1 MSKRNLEKSR
11 TVSAGT
17 SFAGGLAAG
26 ALAIS
31 IALIIRSFAGGI
43 FIPELASQTL
53 FSLTPGQFESQAVE
67 NFGPLAKY
75 SAFSGAIVANFILY
89 GLFALLVTRLQNRF
103 PWKGFVGR
111 AILASLVAYVILL
124 IIAISLL
131 MITEAR
137 THTQATSAAG
147 VAISLILPQI
157 AFGFTLSSFYTK
169 IILPSKKPVL
179 DKKTE
184 TTSEIDYGKQVY
196 SRRVFLR
203 AAIAIAVALPILF
216 LGLNRLFLQQETQV
230 PASSSSPSLLPK
242 QSRIRP
248 PGFEDPRL
256 TPLLDSEVTPTYLFY
271 RIDINPI
278 VPQVDA
284 ASWTLTIKGQVNNPS
299 TMTYEQIKAMPSV
312 EEYATLQCVSNKIG
326 GDLIS
331 TALWKGV
338 RLKDLLSRAELRPG
352 AKYIVFRCYDGYD
365 VGIPLERGFLEGT
378 VLAYE
383 MNLAPLTAEHGYPVR
398 AIVPGLY
405 GMMNPKWITEIEVV
419 DDVYEGYWQRNGW
432 TNDAREA
439 THSFIAIPG
448 QAPIRNRFM
457 NLDLLNINIVPGQ
470 RVPIAG
476 VAFAGDRG
484 ISKVEVSIDGG
495 VTWKSASIK
504 DPLSKYTWVLWTT
517 GFIPSSGP
525 GNYKIVVRAADKTGR
540 VQTAEIRPP
549 FPNGNTGYHMINI

>member
-1 MSKRNLEKSR
+1 MSKHKLEKSR

-131 MITEAR
+131 TITEAR
-137 THTQATSAAG
+137 THTQATSATG

-157 AFGFTLSSFYTK
+157 AFGFTLSSFYAK

-179 DKKTE
+179 DRKTE
-184 TTSEIDYGKQVY
+184 NTSEIDYGKQVY

-203 AAIAIAVALPILF
+203 AAIAIAVALPIIF

-230 PASSSSPSLLPK
+230 PTSSSSPSLLPK

-248 PGFEDPRL
+248 P
-256 TPLLDSEVTPTYLFY
+256 
-271 RIDINPI
+271 
-278 VPQVDA
+278 
-284 ASWTLTIKGQVNNPS
+284 
-299 TMTYEQIKAMPSV
+299 
-312 EEYATLQCVSNKIG
+312 
-326 GDLIS
+326 
-331 TALWKGV
+331 
-338 RLKDLLSRAELRPG
+338 
-352 AKYIVFRCYDGYD
+352 
-365 VGIPLERGFLEGT
+365 
-378 VLAYE
+378 
-383 MNLAPLTAEHGYPVR
+383 
-398 AIVPGLY
+398 
-405 GMMNPKWITEIEVV
+405 
-419 DDVYEGYWQRNGW
+419 
-432 TNDAREA
+432 
-439 THSFIAIPG
+439 
-448 QAPIRNRFM
+448 
-457 NLDLLNINIVPGQ
+457 
-470 RVPIAG
+470 
-476 VAFAGDRG
+476 
-484 ISKVEVSIDGG
+484 
-495 VTWKSASIK
+495 
-504 DPLSKYTWVLWTT
+504 
-517 GFIPSSGP
+517 
-525 GNYKIVVRAADKTGR
+525 
-540 VQTAEIRPP
+540 
-549 FPNGNTGYHMINI
+549 